1 MKTRSISH
9 LSPSEIEAAFAR
21 QADEIAQLKQ
31 QLDWLKRQLFGR
43 KSEKVL
49 ADNPAQS
56 SLFDEGETLT

>member
-43 KSEKVL
+43 KSTNKTGDL
-49 ADNPAQS
+49 ID
-56 SLFDEGETLT
+56 

>member
-9 LSPSEIEAAFAR
+9 LSLSEIEAAFAH
-21 QADEIAQLKQ
+21 QAEEIAQLKQ

>member
-1 MKTRSISH
+1 MKTPSDNTLKDAQIAA
-9 LSPSEIEAAFAR
+9 LS
-21 QADEIAQLKQ
+21 DEIAQLKQ

-56 SLFDEGETLT
+56 SLFDEGESHA

>member
-9 LSPSEIEAAFAR
+9 LSLSEIEAAFAH

-49 ADNPAQS
+49 ADNPA
-56 SLFDEGETLT
+56 